1 MRNINILVEVVV
13 TNLDSGHVAVHQES
27 MDLLT
32 DMEIEDLDKALMKL
46 PEFAEPKRVGPLL
59 IVRNAL
65 ILGQ

>member
-27 MDLLT
+27 MDLRT
-32 DMEIEDLDKALMKL
+32 DMEIEDLDKALLNL
-46 PEFAEPKRVGPLL
+46 PEFSEPKRVGPLL